1 MMKKVL
7 FVLLITATF
16 LCSCTTTKYYSL
28 ADSYWKKYGNATKN
42 EIYRSFGV
50 PTRTVSMNDGEY
62 VLVYEKYVTSTT
74 TNSYSNTNAN
84 ANATVGSY
92 YTTDQT
98 YANVYGNSSNY
109 SGSNTSTSNNRYFTE
124 FYMNK
129 NDRCYSLRTT
139 DTYGK
144 TETNV
149 GMTIL
154 AVAGG
159 IGFVAIFVALLGS
172 MH

>member
-1 MMKKVL
+1 MRKVIIL
-7 FVLLITATF
+7 LLLITAAF

-28 ADSYWKKYGNATKN
+28 ADTYWQKYGNATKN

-50 PTRTVSMNDGEY
+50 PTRTVSMNGGEY
-62 VLVYEKYVTSTT
+62 VLVYEKFVTSTT

-98 YANVYGNSSNY
+98 YANVYGNSNNY
-109 SGSNTSTSNNRYFTE
+109 SGSNTTTSNNRYFTE

-144 TETNV
+144 TETDAGKTV
-149 GMTIL
+149 L
-154 AVAGG
+154 AVIGG
-159 IGFVAIFVALLGS
+159 IGFAAIFIGLLGS

>member
-1 MMKKVL
+1 MKKCL
-7 FVLLITATF
+7 FVLLVTATF

-28 ADSYWKKYGNATKN
+28 ADTYWQKYGNATKN

-50 PTRTVSMNDGEY
+50 PTRTVSMDNGEY
-62 VLVYEKYVTSTT
+62 VLVYERYETSTT

-84 ANATVGSY
+84 ANANAGSY

-98 YANVYGNSSNY
+98 YANVYGNSNNY
-109 SGSNTSTSNNRYFTE
+109 SGSNTRTSNNRYFTE

-129 NDRCYSLRTT
+129 NNRCYSLRTT

-149 GMTIL
+149 GMTVL
-154 AVAGG
+154 AV
-159 IGFVAIFVALLGS
+159 IGSVGFLAIFYGLMKS